1 MAGQLR
7 TDVQIID
14 AHTHLETTQPEAVEV
29 MLEQEASCGVESMNL
44 LMLSLPSTGYVN
56 TNPEGFYAK
65 WRHPERIYLFAALD
79 YTPLGADVDLR
90 LACSLPEQVRRFWA
104 MGCDGM
110 KMLTGK
116 PNYRKESGLALDS
129 IVFEPYFACLEALQV
144 PLLWHVG
151 DPEEFWDP
159 ELVPQWAK
167 ESGWA
172 YDSSFPS
179 KEGIYAE
186 CHHVLERHPK
196 LQVIFAHFHFLSD
209 DLPRAA
215 ALLDRFPNVCLD
227 LTPGTEMYRNFS
239 KRPDETRDFFL
250 KYHDRLLLGS
260 DFMSRGEISPLLL
273 VRHFLEMEGQFAHA
287 ELEQPAQGIALPLD
301 SLKRIYAG
309 NYQRIASPRPRPL
322 NESLVLAELDRI
334 AALQDQLGAPR
345 NTARFFATLI
355 SGGLPTDWERESIFD
370 GLML

>member
-1 MAGQLR
+1 MAGKLR

-14 AHTHLETTQPEAVEV
+14 AHTHLETTQPEAVDA
-29 MLEQEASCGVESMNL
+29 MLEKEASLGVAAMNL
-44 LMLSLPSTGYVN
+44 LMLSLPSSGYVS

-65 WRHPERIYLFAALD
+65 WRYPDKVYLFAALD

-90 LACSLPEQVRRFWA
+90 LAYSLPEQVRRFWA

-129 IVFEPYFACLEALQV
+129 IVFEPCFACLEALEF
-144 PLLWHVG
+144 PLVWHVG
-151 DPEEFWDP
+151 DPEEFWDA

-167 ESGWA
+167 DSGWA
-172 YDSSFPS
+172 YDSTFPS
-179 KEGIYAE
+179 KEAIYAE

-196 LQVIFAHFHFLSD
+196 LKVIFAHFHFLSD

-227 LTPGTEMYRNFS
+227 LTPGSEMYRNFT
-239 KRPDETRDFFL
+239 KRPDETREFFL
-250 KYHDRLLLGS
+250 KYQGRLVFGS
-260 DFMSRGEISPLLL
+260 DFMSRGEPSPIVL
-273 VRHFLEMEGQFAHA
+273 VRQFLETEGRFTHPN
-287 ELEQPAQGIALPLD
+287 LERPVEGIGLPLD

-309 NYQRIASPRPRPL
+309 NYQRIASPKPRPL
-322 NESLVLAELDRI
+322 DESLVLAELDRM
-334 AALQDQLGAPR
+334 AVLQDQLKAPR

-355 SGGLPTDWERESIFD
+355 DGGIPADWERESILD